1 MIKKVEFMGLNL
13 TLVGTKEKI
22 QLEKALG
29 GSPLNAILPMMVGA
43 MGENEQDFDFSKVKE
58 IPSLSFMI
66 TVLHASAQKLNAGV
80 TMDKMM
86 GLVDVYLEGEAE
98 GVFGLFPIIV
108 EVLQTGKYLPSDEKE
123 SKEEG
128 ETIVDCFE
136 TCE

>member
-1 MIKKVEFMGLNL
+1 MIKQVEFMGLNL
-13 TLVGTKEKI
+13 TLAGTKEKI
-22 QLEKALG
+22 RLEKSLG

-43 MGENEQDFDFSKVKE
+43 MSENEQDFDFSKVKE

-108 EVLQTGKYLPSDEKE
+108 EVLQTGKYLPSDEKD

-128 ETIVDCFE
+128 ETIIDCFE